1 MKTKRSFFDEFF
13 EIIGWIRIFLSPF
26 LASLIIAAIVY
37 FGADFMY
44 KNYIAIAF
52 IFIGI
57 IVGIVLANTVY
68 KTKKGTIHFLSG
80 GNFTKN
86 KDSEVQ

>member
-1 MKTKRSFFDEFF
+1 METKRSFFDEFF

-44 KNYIAIAF
+44 KNYIAIVI

-57 IVGIVLANTVY
+57 IVGIAFANTIY
-68 KTKKGTIHFLSG
+68 KTQKGTIHFLSR
-80 GNFTKN
+80 GNSTKS
-86 KDSEVQ
+86 KDSEDQ